1 MRKKTFFVVLAAFAL
16 STSAALAAGAFRP
29 GEPIMPLSEIKE
41 GMTGWG
47 KTVFQGTEV
56 GEFPVEILCVV
67 SRKERP
73 SKLILIRASGPDIE
87 KAGGL
92 ASGMS
97 GSPIYVDGKL
107 IGAFSFGWDFGDP
120 KMGLVTPIEEMMKL
134 FDYADNVPPFPQLRP
149 INIEKEDS
157 PLDQRFNELYD
168 RYLEKKGDEKDEK
181 MLISASGLSHRA
193 MDGLEK
199 RLGARVVEGGS
210 GDNHATSE
218 KMPKMVPGDSVAALL
233 AWGDVSLDANGT
245 LTAVDGSG
253 RFIAYGHGLKNW
265 GAVAY
270 PVARATVYS
279 VINGLESPF
288 KLTSAENIIG
298 TVTQDR
304 AEGIAGVFGQFP
316 PAISVRVEI
325 EDLDSGRTVV
335 RRFQMLQDEHVATT
349 LLPDLLSGVIDR
361 ELRRQTGG
369 TMSYSVT
376 VTGDGM
382 PEDWTYGDIVVA
394 DEDVTS
400 EAVGAMAKLISR
412 ILKNPWES
420 IGTPGLK
427 LKVSATTEK
436 RRLAIEGV
444 SVDRETV
451 APGEEIAVEVSMR
464 PWRQQP
470 QSQTFT
476 LRVPSDAEPGTYVL
490 SVRAG
495 ETSSINEPGDGNDK
509 RLTSLAGLLNEFK
522 LSERACEVI
531 LDLSEARAS
540 GREISSD
547 MRRRKIKD
555 GTMKI
560 FSSEYVVE
568 GELQTA
574 LTVAPDK
581 PRKNRQ

>member
-1 MRKKTFFVVLAAFAL
+1 MRKKIFFVVLAAFAL
-16 STSAALAAGAFRP
+16 SCSAAQAAGNFRP

-41 GMTGWG
+41 GMTGYG
-47 KTVFQGTEV
+47 KTVFQGTEI

-107 IGAFSFGWDFGDP
+107 IGAFSFGWDFGDA

-134 FDYADNVPPFPQLRP
+134 FDYSDSVPPFPQLRP
-149 INIEKEDS
+149 ITVEKEDS

-168 RYLEKKGDEKDEK
+168 RYLEKKGDEEK
-181 MLISASGLSHRA
+181 MLLSASGLSHRA

-199 RLGARVVEGGS
+199 RLGVRVVEGGA

-218 KMPKMVPGDSVAALL
+218 IMPKMMPGDSLAALL
-233 AWGDVSLDANGT
+233 AWGDVTLDANGT
-245 LTAVDGSG
+245 LTAVDKDG
-253 RFIAYGHGLKNW
+253 RFIAFGHGFKNW

-279 VINGLESPF
+279 VIYGIESPF

-369 TMSYSVT
+369 TMIYSVT

-382 PEDWTYGDIVVA
+382 PENWTHGDVAVA

-400 EAVGAMAKLISR
+400 DAVGAMAKLVSR

-420 IGTPGLK
+420 LGTPGLK
-427 LKVSATTEK
+427 IKVSATTEK
-436 RRLAIEGV
+436 RRLAIERV
-444 SVDRETV
+444 SLDREAA
-451 APGEEIAVEVSMR
+451 APGDEVAVEVTMR

-470 QSQTFT
+470 QSQRFT
-476 LRVPSDAEPGTYVL
+476 LHVPSDAEPGTYVL
-490 SVRAG
+490 TVRAG
-495 ETSSINEPGDGNDK
+495 ETSSFGEVGSDSSTDE
-509 RLTSLAGLLNEFK
+509 RLTSLSGLLNEFK
-522 LSERACEVI
+522 LTERACEVI

-540 GREISSD
+540 GREISSEV
-547 MRRRKIKD
+547 RRKKLKD
-555 GTMKI
+555 GSMKI
-560 FSSEYVVE
+560 FSSDFAVE
-568 GELQTA
+568 GELQSV
-574 LTVAPDK
+574 LTVTPEK
-581 PRKNRQ
+581 SRKTH